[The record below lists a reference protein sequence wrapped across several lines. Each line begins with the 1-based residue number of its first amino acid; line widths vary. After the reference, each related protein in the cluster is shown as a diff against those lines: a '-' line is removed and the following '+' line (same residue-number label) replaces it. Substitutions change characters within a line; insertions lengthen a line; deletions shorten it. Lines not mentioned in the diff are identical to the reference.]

1 MIYLIQQRQLNKQSQ
16 TLERSYMRSSLLQ
29 TYRRRMK
36 SQNGIFRHDINKAR
50 KHIKLAFDTNL
61 TLGDFSILYER
72 MIANLKGE
80 VKVLKAQKAKDNYF
94 KEEIVF
100 LRNEMILHYRIG

>member
-1 MIYLIQQRQLNKQSQ
+1 MTSIKQ
-16 TLERSYMRSSLLQ
+16 E
-29 TYRRRMK
+29 
-36 SQNGIFRHDINKAR
+36 

-72 MIANLKGE
+72 MIANLNEE
-80 VKVLKAQKAKDNYF
+80 VKFLKAEKAKDNYF

-100 LRNEMILHYRIG
+100 LHNEMILHYRIG